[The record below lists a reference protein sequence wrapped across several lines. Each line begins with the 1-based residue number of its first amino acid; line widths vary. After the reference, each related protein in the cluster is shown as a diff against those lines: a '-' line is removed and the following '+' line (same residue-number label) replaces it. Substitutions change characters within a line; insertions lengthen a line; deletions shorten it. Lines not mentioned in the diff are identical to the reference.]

1 LENEEMILKDEVE
14 LLRRVPLFAGVEP
27 SKLKLLAFTSD
38 RMSFEAGQ
46 TLFEQGDPGDAAYVV
61 LNGSAEVLVNRAGS
75 QIKVADLE
83 KNAIVGE
90 IAILCDVP
98 RTATVRAH
106 DRLETLRISKDQ
118 FLRLLAEFPDM
129 AIQIMRVLADRLGRT
144 TAELSEARAQL
155 SRR

>member
-1 LENEEMILKDEVE
+1 MILKDEVE

-27 SKLKLLAFTSD
+27 TKLKLLAFTSD
-38 RMSFEAGQ
+38 RMSFDPGQ
-46 TLFEQGDPGDAAYVV
+46 ILFEQGDAGDAAYVV
-61 LNGSAEVLVNRAGS
+61 LSGSAEVLVNRAGS

-106 DRLETLRISKDQ
+106 DRLDTLRISKDQ
-118 FLRLLAEFPDM
+118 FLRLLAEFPDI
-129 AIQIMRVLADRLGRT
+129 AIEIMRA
-144 TAELSEARAQL
+144 ARQ
-155 SRR
+155 RN

>member
-1 LENEEMILKDEVE
+1 MILKDEVE

-27 SKLKLLAFTSD
+27 TKLKLLAFTSD

-46 TLFEQGDPGDAAYVV
+46 ILFEQGDAGDAAYVV
-61 LNGSAEVLVNRAGS
+61 LNGSAEVLVDRAGS

-106 DRLETLRISKDQ
+106 ERLETLKISKDQ

-129 AIQIMRVLADRLGRT
+129 AIEIMRVLADRLGRT

>member
-1 LENEEMILKDEVE
+1 MILKDEVE

-46 TLFEQGDPGDAAYVV
+46 TLFERGDPGDAAYVV

-98 RTATVRAH
+98 RTATVRAQ

-129 AIQIMRVLADRLGRT
+129 AIEIMRVLADRLGRT

>member
-1 LENEEMILKDEVE
+1 MILKDEVE

-83 KNAIVGE
+83 QNAIVGE

-106 DRLETLRISKDQ
+106 DRLETLKISKDQ
-118 FLRLLAEFPDM
+118 FLRLLAEFPDI
-129 AIQIMRVLADRLGRT
+129 AIEIMRVLADRLGRT